1 MIKNTKEVTD
11 LKFGGKAYGLNKLN
25 KLNVPVPKAYA
36 IDQVSINEII
46 LGNKES
52 LTQLK
57 LILSEFDT
65 NATFAIRS
73 SAANEDGKEKS
84 FAGMYDTILN
94 VPNNLNAVVEAI
106 KKVNSSLESE
116 RLNSYNGTKSK
127 MNIVLQLMILPKIA
141 GVCFTNAIDLNGQD
155 VVYIEYVEGIGE
167 SLVSGK
173 KTAKSVVV
181 SLKDY
186 SYRCEENSDKE
197 LFKDMIKYLKLIK
210 DQTSEELDLEW
221 CIDSNG
227 KSFFLQARP
236 ITRQV
241 IIREKMSTGAIA
253 SPGNCSGEIYVID
266 EDSEDEVI
274 EKRINDF
281 PEGAVLL
288 AKTTD
293 TNYVPAMRK
302 ASGIITTEGSVL
314 SHAAIIA
321 REFSIPCITGFKSA
335 LDIFE
340 DGKKISIDT
349 NNKSIIYDGKKIAFG
364 DGKEINL
371 LELYDFNNIEE
382 EKIDGCV
389 VLVES
394 IDNEFGIHI
403 DEELEQAEID
413 KIEIYIRK
421 KYGKPP
427 VILKD
432 QKYLWYKEFSRFKK
446 FPNYIEECKEAEKIC
461 SNFKIEEIDE
471 YVNSLLSKVEK
482 TFNNISSKYEKVYAG
497 EYAQAIHFLIN
508 LYMCNGCGMK
518 AIYDYMKKN
527 KIKSVQ
533 EILSSNTIQSRFL
546 KKIEEIRASIWEIFV
561 KNGWSS
567 DNYYDERYEL
577 IMNVLNEKVSD
588 EKAIDAFYDSIND
601 YNNEEISVK
610 KK

>member
-141 GVCFTNAIDLNGQD
+141 GVCFTNAIDLNGQE

>member
-546 KKIEEIRASIWEIFV
+546 KKIEELRASIWEIFV

-567 DNYYDERYEL
+567 DNYYDERCEL